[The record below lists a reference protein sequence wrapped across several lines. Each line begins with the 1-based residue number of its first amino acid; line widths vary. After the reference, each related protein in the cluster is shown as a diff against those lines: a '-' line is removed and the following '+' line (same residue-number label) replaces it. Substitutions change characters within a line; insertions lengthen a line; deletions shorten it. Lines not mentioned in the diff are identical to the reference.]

1 MQETLERELYQFV
14 KQHLCSNKI
23 ALLGLS
29 GGPDSFTLYQL
40 LIKLKVPFAVAHIDH
55 GWRKESK
62 EEVILLEKMA
72 KQDNILFFAK
82 TLVYPD
88 KVKNLEAFCREAR
101 IYFFKNIIEKYHMEG
116 VFLAHHAD
124 DLAET
129 VLKRVSEGYA
139 LPFLGGMKPVS
150 VLKGIKIFRPL
161 LFTPKKVLIDWL
173 SKQSVSFKP
182 FFDSTNLDERYLRP
196 KMRERVIPFLEMEFG
211 KKIKN
216 SLVRMGKESAELT
229 RYLDGK
235 VEASFASLKKNAWG
249 SWLNFSP
256 FKLEDYEKR
265 YLLKK
270 ILLTQ
275 NFGLSENQFESV
287 LHHLNN
293 FSANKQFLKDKKRVY
308 IDRGHLFLFEQ
319 EVLPF
324 EGEWVLKEGVFEF
337 GTLQIE
343 VSKINNFVIEKK
355 GWESLFKDGLLITLA
370 SLDYRLGKVTPKMGY
385 GEHKTLDKFWNEKK
399 VPAFFRDKLPG
410 LFSSQ
415 QLEKELLVPARVK
428 EDEMRYVIKI
438 TPK

>member
-1 MQETLERELYQFV
+1 MQETLERELYRFI
-14 KQHLCSNKI
+14 KQHLSSNKI

-29 GGPDSFTLYQL
+29 GGPDSFSLYQL
-40 LIKLKVPFAVAHIDH
+40 LLKLKIPFAVAHIDH

-62 EEVILLEKMA
+62 EELLLLEKMA
-72 KQDNILFFAK
+72 KKDNLSFFSK

-88 KVKNLEAFCREAR
+88 KVKNLEAFCRAAR
-101 IYFFKNIIEKYHMEG
+101 IQFFKSLVETHQMDG

-150 VLKGIKIFRPL
+150 VMKGIKILRPL
-161 LFTPKKVLIDWL
+161 LFTPKQMLLDWL

-182 FFDSTNLDERYLRP
+182 FLDSTNLDEHYLRP
-196 KMRERVIPFLEMEFG
+196 KMREKIIPFLEKEFG

-229 RYLDGK
+229 RYLDSK
-235 VEASFASLKKNAWG
+235 VEASFAGLKKNAWG
-249 SWLNFSP
+249 SYLDFDS
-256 FKLEDYEKR
+256 FRLEDYERR

-270 ILLTQ
+270 ILITQ
-275 NFGLSENQFESV
+275 NFGLSDKQFESV
-287 LHHLNN
+287 LDHLNN

-308 IDRGHLFLFEQ
+308 VDRGHLFLFEK

-324 EGEWVLKEGVFEF
+324 EGEWMLKEGVNEF
-337 GTLQIE
+337 GDLQIE
-343 VSKINNFVIEKK
+343 VSKIKNFVIEKK
-355 GWESLFKDGLLITLA
+355 GWESLFKDGLLITLP
-370 SLDYRLGKVTPKMGY
+370 SLDYRLGKVTPKMDY

-410 LFSSQ
+410 LFSSRK
-415 QLEKELLVPARVK
+415 LEKELLVPTNIK
-428 EDEMRYVIKI
+428 EDEKLYLIKI